1 MKMKENAAKKS
12 ELIKKIVQD
21 SKIIEEQKKE
31 RMLQSM
37 AEAQRRQEI
46 LAIEEQK
53 RIEVKK

>member
-1 MKMKENAAKKS
+1 MRAIDREKMKENAVKKS

-21 SKIIEEQKKE
+21 SKLIEEQKKE

-46 LAIEEQK
+46 LAIEE
-53 RIEVKK
+53 